1 MTRRFKGFQRYGIGG
16 VLLAVLMIGQGAAMA
31 QSLQE
36 ALAKAYVNNPT
47 LRAARAELRAVDE
60 GVPQSLSGWRP
71 TLELNY
77 DIGKTHSDSAG
88 GSSSGA
94 GNQNRTPKTSTVSVE
109 QNLFQGFRTVSGT
122 DEAEQE
128 VKAQRARLA
137 STEQTVLFDA
147 ATAYMDVLRDG
158 AVLNLNI
165 SNERVLGRQ
174 LQATRDRFE
183 VGEVTR
189 TDVAQAESRL
199 SSSKADRI
207 QSEGDLVR
215 SRARFLQVVGDMP
228 ETLKP
233 TKSLGGLPASEKDAI
248 SRARAKN
255 PNVIA
260 AKFEERSSKSAIKS
274 AAGALLPTVDLV
286 GRLRRSDQGSSP
298 TSRSETASITAQLV
312 VPLYQAGAVTSRIRQ
327 AKQVWSQRK
336 RELDVAM
343 WAATQAATDA
353 WKTLETAQ
361 AQIAAFTAAV
371 RAGEIALEGVRQE
384 AQVGSRTVLD
394 VLDAEQELL
403 NARVS
408 LVRAERDAVVASVDL
423 RRAVGTLRASNLKL
437 SVEPY
442 DPEQN
447 YRAVRGKWFGT
458 GIKGE

>member
-1 MTRRFKGFQRYGIGG
+1 MTSRFKGFRICGIGSFM
-16 VLLAVLMIGQGAAMA
+16 LTVLMIGQGVAMA
-31 QSLQE
+31 QSLEE

-47 LRAARAELRAVDE
+47 LRAARAELRATDE
-60 GVPQSLSGWRP
+60 GVPQALSGWRP

-88 GSSSGA
+88 GGNSSSG
-94 GNQNRTPKTSTVSVE
+94 NQNLTPKTSSVSVE
-109 QNLFQGFRTVSGT
+109 QNLFRGFRTVSGT
-122 DEAEQE
+122 DEAELD

-137 STEQTVLFDA
+137 STEQTVLFNA
-147 ATAYMDVLRDG
+147 ATAYMDVVRDG

-165 SNERVLGRQ
+165 NNERVLGRQ

-199 SSSKADRI
+199 SSAKAERI

-233 TKSLGGLPASEKDAI
+233 TKTLGGLPGSEKLAI
-248 SRARAKN
+248 DRARAEN
-255 PNVIA
+255 PDVIA
-260 AKFEERSSKSAIKS
+260 AKFEETSSKSAIKS
-274 AAGALLPTVDLV
+274 AEGALLPTVDLV
-286 GRLRRSDQGSSP
+286 GQLRRSDQASSP

-327 AKQVWSQRK
+327 AKQVWGQRK

-343 WAATQAATDA
+343 WAATQGATDA
-353 WKTLETAQ
+353 WQTLATAQ
-361 AQIAAFTAAV
+361 AQIAAFAAAV
-371 RAGEIALEGVRQE
+371 RAGEIALDGVRQE

-423 RRAVGTLRASNLKL
+423 RRAVGTLQASSLKL
-437 SVEPY
+437 PVKPY
-442 DPEQN
+442 DPERN

-458 GIKGE
+458 GVSGE

>member
-1 MTRRFKGFQRYGIGG
+1 MTSRFNGFRICGIGG
-16 VLLAVLMIGQGAAMA
+16 VVLTVLMIGQGAAIA
-31 QSLQE
+31 QSLEE

-47 LRAARAELRAVDE
+47 LRAARAELRATDE
-60 GVPQSLSGWRP
+60 GVPQALSGWRP

-77 DIGKTHSDSAG
+77 DIGKTHSASAG
-88 GSSSGA
+88 GGNSSS
-94 GNQNRTPKTSTVSVE
+94 GNQNRTPKTGSVSIE
-109 QNLFQGFRTVSGT
+109 QNLFQGFQTVSGT
-122 DEAEQE
+122 AEAEQD

-137 STEQTVLFDA
+137 STEQTVLFNA
-147 ATAYMDVLRDG
+147 ATAYMDVVRDG
-158 AVLNLNI
+158 AVLNLNV

-199 SSSKADRI
+199 SSAKADRI

-215 SRARFLQVVGDMP
+215 SRARFLQVIGDMP

-233 TKSLGGLPASEKDAI
+233 AKTLGGLPTSEKVAI
-248 SRARAKN
+248 DLARAEN
-255 PNVIA
+255 PDVIA
-260 AKFEERSSKSAIKS
+260 AKFEENSSKSAIKT
-274 AAGALLPTVDLV
+274 AEGALLPTVDLV
-286 GRLRRSDQGSSP
+286 GQLRRSDQASSP
-298 TSRSETASITAQLV
+298 SSRSETASITAQLV

-343 WAATQAATDA
+343 WAATQGATDA
-353 WKTLETAQ
+353 WQTLETAQ
-361 AQIAAFTAAV
+361 AQIAAFAAAV

-423 RRAVGTLRASNLKL
+423 RRAVGTLQASKLKL
-437 SVEPY
+437 AVDPY
-442 DPEQN
+442 DPEKN
-447 YRAVRGKWFGT
+447 YRAVRGKWLGT
-458 GIKGE
+458 KIKD